1 MLMGMGS
8 LTGIAKLEV
17 YAWYAVIFNLVNF
30 IVYMTFFPSGLSL
43 ILELMCCHDGRPRW
57 NVKVSTYTPV
67 RMKFSSVF
75 LFALSLSINYLKLPG
90 LFYLDIFAPKLNHFR
105 NECKTPLKFK
115 DPHRKT
121 SFRNSELESP
131 IFAQLRPNK
140 QSSAMIIR

>member
-43 ILELMCCHDGRPRW
+43 ILELMYCHDGRPRW

-67 RMKFSSVF
+67 RMKFSSVY
-75 LFALSLSINYLKLPG
+75 LFAIYSG
-90 LFYLDIFAPKLNHFR
+90 
-105 NECKTPLKFK
+105 
-115 DPHRKT
+115 
-121 SFRNSELESP
+121 
-131 IFAQLRPNK
+131 
-140 QSSAMIIR
+140 IITR

>member
-43 ILELMCCHDGRPRW
+43 ILELMYCHDGRPRW

-67 RMKFSSVF
+67 KMQINSVVVWHF
-75 LFALSLSINYLKLPG
+75 LRRLLTYFKLPG
-90 LFYLDIFAPKLNHFR
+90 SFYLGL
-105 NECKTPLKFK
+105 
-115 DPHRKT
+115 
-121 SFRNSELESP
+121 S
-131 IFAQLRPNK
+131 AQTISDMTVKRP
-140 QSSAMIIR
+140 